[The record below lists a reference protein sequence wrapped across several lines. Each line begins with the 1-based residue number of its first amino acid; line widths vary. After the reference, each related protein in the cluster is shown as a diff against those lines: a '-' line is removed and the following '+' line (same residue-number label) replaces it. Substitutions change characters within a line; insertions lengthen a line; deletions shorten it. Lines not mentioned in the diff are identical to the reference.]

1 MKMTQTLVVE
11 VSKACSPKDEEQG
24 GDKKSGKVDA

>member
-11 VSKACSPKDEEQG
+11 VPKAYSPKDKEQG
-24 GDKKSGKVDA
+24 GDKKAGKADA